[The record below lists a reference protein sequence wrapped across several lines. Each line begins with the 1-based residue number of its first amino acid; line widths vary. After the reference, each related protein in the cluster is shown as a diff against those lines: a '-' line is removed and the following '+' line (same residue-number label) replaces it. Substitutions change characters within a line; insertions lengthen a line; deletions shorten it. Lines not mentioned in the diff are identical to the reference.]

1 MMTQEIGMALWLW
14 LLIAPTVAIV
24 GLSALK

>member
-1 MMTQEIGMALWLW
+1 MMMEEIGMALWLW
-14 LLIAPTVAIV
+14 LIIAPVVAIV